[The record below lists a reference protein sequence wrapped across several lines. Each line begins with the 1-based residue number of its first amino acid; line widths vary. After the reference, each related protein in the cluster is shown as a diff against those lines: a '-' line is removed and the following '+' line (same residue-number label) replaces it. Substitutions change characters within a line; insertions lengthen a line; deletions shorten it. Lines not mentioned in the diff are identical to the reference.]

1 MRCFPVPQPWTQL
14 AHGTILPQTPPSR
27 LPGYVSLDAML
38 RVSPVVIL
46 STTADTLETMPLSLA
61 QAHVLVAAAN
71 DHALANGWKIAVA
84 VVDEG
89 GLLVAL
95 GRMDGAFPL
104 SAQIAEAK
112 AAGTALWHRDGE
124 RLAASREAHEGF
136 FDAVSRLARLP
147 LIPGPGAVV
156 IRSGEDVLGA
166 AGASGASGDDDRA
179 CVEAGLRAVFPGWT
193 RRSGMTREVGSRD
206 SCRRVRA

>member
-1 MRCFPVPQPWTQL
+1 
-14 AHGTILPQTPPSR
+14 
-27 LPGYVSLDAML
+27 
-38 RVSPVVIL
+38 
-46 STTADTLETMPLSLA
+46 MPLSHV
-61 QAHVLVAAAN
+61 QANALVAAAHE
-71 DHALANGWKIAVA
+71 HAAANGWKITVA

-124 RLAASREAHEGF
+124 RLAESREHHAGF
-136 FDAVSRLARLP
+136 FDAVSRLVRLP
-147 LIPGPGAVV
+147 LIPGPGSVL

-179 CVEAGLRAVFPGWT
+179 CIEAGLRAVFPG
-193 RRSGMTREVGSRD
+193 
-206 SCRRVRA
+206 

>member
-1 MRCFPVPQPWTQL
+1 MHQRTQPVDPRPFFIERGSTVRVRQRAFGFLLLRGCFRC
-14 AHGTILPQTPPSR
+14 
-27 LPGYVSLDAML
+27 LDRRRWAA
-38 RVSPVVIL
+38 R
-46 STTADTLETMPLSLA
+46 ANHA
-61 QAHVLVAAAN
+61 VAN
-71 DHALANGWKIAVA
+71 SWKIAVA

-124 RLAASREAHEGF
+124 ELAASRASHEGF
-136 FDAVSRLARLP
+136 FDAVSGLVRLP
-147 LIPGPGAVV
+147 LIPGPGSVL
-156 IRSGEDVLGA
+156 IWSGGVVLGA

-179 CVEAGLRAVFPGWT
+179 CVDAGLRAVFPG
-193 RRSGMTREVGSRD
+193 
-206 SCRRVRA
+206 

>member
-1 MRCFPVPQPWTQL
+1 
-14 AHGTILPQTPPSR
+14 
-27 LPGYVSLDAML
+27 
-38 RVSPVVIL
+38 
-46 STTADTLETMPLSLA
+46 MPLSHV
-61 QAHVLVAAAN
+61 QANALIAAAHE
-71 DHALANGWKIAVA
+71 HAVANGWKITVA

-112 AAGTALWHRDGE
+112 AAGTALWHRDGDG
-124 RLAASREAHEGF
+124 LAATHASHPGF

-147 LIPGPGAVV
+147 LIPGPGALV
-156 IRSGEDVLGA
+156 IRDGETVLGA

-179 CVEAGLRAVFPGWT
+179 CVEAGLRAVLPGW
-193 RRSGMTREVGSRD
+193 SP
-206 SCRRVRA
+206 